1 VVFLYGSELRD
12 VQPEPLYAFARGAQ
26 RDLFAVKDWLTHV
39 EIGDEIVSGLNV
51 VSTRGHTPG
60 HISLVQGGDGN
71 LLKAGRSHPKR
82 HRLLWQ
88 SEMAFRLHT
97 EQKIALASRAALLDK
112 ASNEKLLMFGYHW
125 IYAGAGF
132 VEPRRRIHVRRDDRK
147 MAPVF
152 NWASP
157 SSTRSRRNEECG
169 HDLCLRRSLEARCR
183 SLIDPTSVLYSL

>member
-1 VVFLYGSELRD
+1 MVFLYGSELRD

-71 LLKAGRSHPKR
+71 LLKAGRRHPKR

-132 VEPRRRIHVRRDDRK
+132 VERHGAEYMFVAMTEKWLPCSIGRAQARRDRDEMK
-147 MAPVF
+147 NAVMTF
-152 NWASP
+152 ASDAAWKLVAVP
-157 SSTRSRRNEECG
+157 
-169 HDLCLRRSLEARCR
+169 
-183 SLIDPTSVLYSL
+183 